1 MFYQE
6 ILPGDFTRRFY
17 QEILPGDF
25 TRRLLLA
32 AVFSEGIGSEEYQLM
47 VMQNNFIVYGEL

>member
-1 MFYQE
+1 M
-6 ILPGDFTRRFY
+6 FY

-25 TRRLLLA
+25 TRRLLPA
-32 AVFSEGIGSEEYQLM
+32 AVFSERIGSEEYQLM